1 MPRVLLVNMPL
12 ANLRWPNLGL
22 GLLKAGLARRGIG
35 CDVAYL
41 NFDLAE
47 MLGREHYDWIADH
60 FAFVLGGE
68 RLFAR
73 RYFASESGAARRPGP
88 PILPS
93 DDAYWRDV
101 LLPADAGLTAADRRD
116 FEQAGEL
123 VGPFLDRC
131 LAACDWRQY
140 AIVGFTASFQQTMA
154 SLCIARRLKQLRP
167 DVTVVFGGAAC
178 EGAMGVELLRQFPQ
192 IDYVFL
198 GEADESFPRFA
209 EQLLAGTTPMA
220 ERAGFVG
227 RGTIVPAAVEEDAC
241 CGAPRPVDLDAL
253 PDPDF
258 DDYFARL
265 RRSPLAGGIEPLLYF
280 ETSRGCWW
288 GQKHH
293 CAFCGLNGRRL
304 AFRSKSPE
312 RAIAELR
319 RLVARY
325 GIHRAAS
332 ADNNLDPRYFQT
344 LLPQLAAADF
354 RLGFEYEMK
363 TNLDREQVELL
374 VRAGLGAAQLG
385 VETFSTPIL
394 KLLNKGATALQNVQ
408 ALKWFTAA
416 GIEVKWNFLYGI
428 PHEPPEEYAAMADLL
443 PSLAHL
449 VPPIAVGRV
458 RMDRFAPYY
467 ERPEAFGLSNCR
479 PHRAFA
485 HIYPFLPDVLAR
497 LAYYFEFDFADGRNP
512 LSYAA
517 PLLAAIE
524 QWQESH
530 GTATLRA
537 FDRSDGVLI
546 LSDTRPAAAEFQTR
560 LTGLERQVYLF
571 CDRGRK
577 LSEIVAFAAAAG
589 ATPLHSAEVSLR
601 QMLDAWVAKR
611 LTTFLDGRYLSLALP
626 APA

>member
-1 MPRVLLVNMPL
+1 
-12 ANLRWPNLGL
+12 
-22 GLLKAGLARRGIG
+22 
-35 CDVAYL
+35 
-41 NFDLAE
+41 
-47 MLGREHYDWIADH
+47 
-60 FAFVLGGE
+60 
-68 RLFAR
+68 
-73 RYFASESGAARRPGP
+73 
-88 PILPS
+88 
-93 DDAYWRDV
+93 
-101 LLPADAGLTAADRRD
+101 
-116 FEQAGEL
+116 
-123 VGPFLDRC
+123 
-131 LAACDWRQY
+131 
-140 AIVGFTASFQQTMA
+140 
-154 SLCIARRLKQLRP
+154 
-167 DVTVVFGGAAC
+167 
-178 EGAMGVELLRQFPQ
+178 
-192 IDYVFL
+192 
-198 GEADESFPRFA
+198 
-209 EQLLAGTTPMA
+209 
-220 ERAGFVG
+220 
-227 RGTIVPAAVEEDAC
+227 
-241 CGAPRPVDLDAL
+241 
-253 PDPDF
+253 
-258 DDYFARL
+258 
-265 RRSPLAGGIEPLLYF
+265 
-280 ETSRGCWW
+280 
-288 GQKHH
+288 
-293 CAFCGLNGRRL
+293 
-304 AFRSKSPE
+304 
-312 RAIAELR
+312 
-319 RLVARY
+319 
-325 GIHRAAS
+325 
-332 ADNNLDPRYFQT
+332 
-344 LLPQLAAADF
+344 
-354 RLGFEYEMK
+354 
-363 TNLDREQVELL
+363 
-374 VRAGLGAAQLG
+374 LG